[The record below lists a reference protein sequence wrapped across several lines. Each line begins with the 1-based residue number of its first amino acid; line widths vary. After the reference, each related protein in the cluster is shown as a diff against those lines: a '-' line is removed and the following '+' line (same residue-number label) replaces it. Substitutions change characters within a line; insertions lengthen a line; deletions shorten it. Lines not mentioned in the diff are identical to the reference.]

1 MSLPDWKKVID
12 TEFNKYK
19 SGKQSKSGYY
29 INVISY
35 FTGGGTAN
43 YPVKGQKVN
52 PTDLS
57 TAELIKYE
65 LPDFDIRK
73 IAMAQAIQSNMVES
87 SRVPRDF
94 AGVKGLIDNLK
105 KDAKFARSPPFDNY
119 TEEEKAVWNNCQVPI
134 IGTGTVSSPNN
145 DPLYNK
151 LCDLFNNA
159 GTQAFLTANKIIAGG
174 STRAPSREQQRMRED
189 PPPPPELAA
198 AASSAALAAAASS
211 AALAAASA
219 AATAA
224 PANMEKY
231 YGNWV
236 INGIGPADAFIS
248 GEWDKAFKGMTAT
261 QLKGFRLPTD
271 DGRRLKILMN
281 IEQYKNAA
289 AKKPSV
295 DKGPYVANVK
305 ALFTN
310 NSNVMSPPL
319 TSAEQTAFSSLTVP
333 GVMAGGRRRR
343 RGSRRSRGSSRKNK
357 RTRRR

>member
-1 MSLPDWKKVID
+1 
-12 TEFNKYK
+12 
-19 SGKQSKSGYY
+19 
-29 INVISY
+29 VISY

-43 YPVKGQKVN
+43 YPVQGQKVN
-52 PTDLS
+52 PTDL
-57 TAELIKYE
+57 TPVELIKYE
-65 LPDFDIRK
+65 LPAFDIRK

-105 KDAKFARSPPFDNY
+105 NDAKFARSPPFENY

-134 IGTGTVSSPNN
+134 IGTGTTSSPNN

-151 LCDLFNNA
+151 VCDLFNNA
-159 GTQAFLTANKIIAGG
+159 GTKAFLTAN
-174 STRAPSREQQRMRED
+174 
-189 PPPPPELAA
+189 
-198 AASSAALAAAASS
+198 
-211 AALAAASA
+211 
-219 AATAA
+219 
-224 PANMEKY
+224 NMEKY

-236 INGIGPADAFIS
+236 INGIGPADGFMS

-271 DGRRLKILMN
+271 DCRRLKILMN

-289 AKKPSV
+289 AKNPSV
-295 DKGPYVANVK
+295 DKGPYVGNVK
-305 ALFTN
+305 ALFTD

>member
-29 INVISY
+29 TNVISY

-43 YPVKGQKVN
+43 YPVQGQKVN

-105 KDAKFARSPPFDNY
+105 KDARFARSPPFDNY

-145 DPLYNK
+145 DSLYNK

-159 GTQAFLTANKIIAGG
+159 GTQAFLTAN
-174 STRAPSREQQRMRED
+174 
-189 PPPPPELAA
+189 
-198 AASSAALAAAASS
+198 
-211 AALAAASA
+211 
-219 AATAA
+219 
-224 PANMEKY
+224 NMEKY

-289 AKKPSV
+289 AKNPSV
-295 DKGPYVANVK
+295 DKGPYVGNVK
-305 ALFTN
+305 ALFAN

-319 TSAEQTAFSSLTVP
+319 TSAEQTAFSSLTIP

-357 RTRRR
+357 RPRRR

>member
-43 YPVKGQKVN
+43 YPVRGQKVN
-52 PTDLS
+52 PTDLT

-65 LPDFDIRK
+65 LPAFDIRK

-174 STRAPSREQQRMRED
+174 STRAPIEQQRKRED
-189 PPPPPELAA
+189 PPPPPEPAA
-198 AASSAALAAAASS
+198 AASS
-211 AALAAASA
+211 
-219 AATAA
+219 AA

-289 AKKPSV
+289 AKNPSV
-295 DKGPYVANVK
+295 DKGPYVGNVK
-305 ALFTN
+305 ALFAN

-319 TSAEQTAFSSLTVP
+319 TSAEQTAFSSLTIP

-343 RGSRRSRGSSRKNK
+343 RGSRRNRGSSRKNK